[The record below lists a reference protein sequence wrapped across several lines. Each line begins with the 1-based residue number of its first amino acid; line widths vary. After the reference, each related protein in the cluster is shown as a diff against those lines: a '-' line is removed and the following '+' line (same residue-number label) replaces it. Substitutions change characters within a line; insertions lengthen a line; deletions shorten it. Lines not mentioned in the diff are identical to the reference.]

1 MGREDVSSGNNMQPD
16 YLGIWERIAPYWDD
30 FVGDDGNQFQQ
41 TLIMPATDELLAL
54 QPGETVLDVACGNGN
69 YSRRMAAAGAIV
81 TGFDGAPHFIER
93 ARERTKSAGLNVD
106 YFVQDATDEAGLEQ
120 LGEQR
125 FDAAV
130 SSMAIMD
137 FDPLDPLLRAVHRA
151 LKPGGRFVF
160 SIPHPCFNSNS
171 PVMTAELEEHEGRLE
186 HIYGVKVTRYK
197 SEGWSY
203 TRGLLHQPEPHYLMH
218 RTFQTLFNVAFKA
231 GFVLDGFEE
240 PCFPWQQKGKNVFS
254 WPKRPDIPPAVV
266 VRLRPAAR

>member
-1 MGREDVSSGNNMQPD
+1 MQPD

-41 TLIMPATDELLAL
+41 SLIMPATDELLAL
-54 QPGETVLDVACGNGN
+54 KAGETVLDIACGNGN

-81 TGFDGAPHFIER
+81 TGFDGASHFIER
-93 ARERTKSAGLNVD
+93 AIERTNRVGLSIN
-106 YFVQDATDEAGLEQ
+106 YFVQDATSETGLAA
-120 LGEQR
+120 LGTSC

-130 SSMAIMD
+130 CSMALMD
-137 FDPLDPLLRAVHRA
+137 FDPLEPLFRALHRA

-160 SIPHPCFNSNS
+160 SLPHPCFNSNS
-171 PVMTAELEEHEGRLE
+171 PVMTAELEEHDGRLE
-186 HIYGVKVTRYK
+186 HVYGVKVTRYK

-218 RTFQTLFNVAFKA
+218 RTFQTLLQTAFKT
-231 GFVLDGFEE
+231 GFVVDGFEE
-240 PCFPWQQKGKNVFS
+240 PSFPWQQKGKNVFS

-266 VRLRPAAR
+266 IRLRPIGHVASSGTHSDK